1 MARYKGKS
9 KRRIKNW
16 HQRVVAGGE
25 ADDTTDDRRLGF
37 SKREVKLPAE
47 RLEAAQENLDDLP
60 RAEGMVV
67 GLYRRGCVVRTG
79 QDELLCGIAK
89 TFRAPESTSPLAV
102 GDVVTVALTHDQHR
116 GQDTERDRLR
126 ADGFIVARQPRRSAL
141 TRPQPRGAKRTDP
154 HTTEIVEKVIAANI
168 DVLVI
173 VASMRQPRLH
183 RGLIDRF
190 LIVAERGELTP
201 VLVFNKIDLARPEA
215 ALLKEFKSLD
225 VQVVPCSAETRK
237 GLRGLRAALK
247 DKAGVMAGPSGVGK
261 TSLINALIPGADGA
275 VREIRAKDERGRH
288 TTSASVVYDV
298 PGGGIII
305 DTPGIREL
313 ALPLTAEELPWYF
326 PEFEEL
332 SPQCKFNNCTH
343 THEPQCAVLAAVEAG
358 DLPAHRYESYVRI
371 LETIE
376 DAH

>member
-9 KRRIKNW
+9 KRRIKGW

-47 RLEAAQENLDDLP
+47 RLEAAEENLEGLP

-67 GLYRRGCVVRTG
+67 GLYRRGCVVRTE
-79 QDELLCGIAK
+79 QDEFLCGIAK
-89 TFRAPESTSPLAV
+89 TFRAPEGTSPLAV
-102 GDVVTVALTHDQHR
+102 GDIATVALTHNQHR
-116 GQDTERDRLR
+116 GQDTESDRLR

-141 TRPQPRGAKRTDP
+141 MRPQPRSAKRTDP
-154 HTTEIVEKVIAANI
+154 HASDSVEKVIAANI

-173 VASMRQPRLH
+173 VTSMRQPRFR
-183 RGLIDRF
+183 RGLVDRF

-215 ALLKEFKSLD
+215 ALLKEFKSFD
-225 VQVVPCSAETRK
+225 VPVVQCSAETRK
-237 GLRGLRAALK
+237 GLRSLKTALK
-247 DKAGVMAGPSGVGK
+247 GKAGVMAGPSGAGK
-261 TSLINALIPGADGA
+261 TSLINALIPDADGA
-275 VREIRAKDERGRH
+275 VREIRAKDQRGRH

-326 PEFEEL
+326 PEFEDL
-332 SPQCKFNNCTH
+332 ASQCKFNNCTH
-343 THEPQCAVLAAVEAG
+343 THEPQCAVLAAVETG
-358 DLPAHRYESYVRI
+358 DIPPHRYESYLRI

-376 DAH
+376 NPR